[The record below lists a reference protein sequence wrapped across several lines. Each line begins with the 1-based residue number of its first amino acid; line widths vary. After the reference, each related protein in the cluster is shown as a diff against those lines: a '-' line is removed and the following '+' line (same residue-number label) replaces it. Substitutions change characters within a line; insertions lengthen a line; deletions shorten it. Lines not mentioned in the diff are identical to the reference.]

1 MRTLKEHI
9 EAVKSGSIDLA
20 DFSAKVVEE
29 AKRVQAAYAPFI
41 SVAESIKFEVTPQ
54 SLLPGVPVAVKD
66 NICTK
71 GMRTTAGSKILEN
84 YVPPFDATV
93 VEKVKK
99 EGAGIVGKTAMDE
112 FGFGTFSTNCAFGVP
127 KNPLDPERSCG
138 GSSGGSAGA
147 VAAFKLPIVSIAE
160 STGGSITCPAAFT
173 GTVGITPTYGLV
185 SRWGLIDY
193 ANSLDKIGTIGKSV
207 YDAALLLS
215 AIAGYDEKDAT
226 SLRTQNTDYAAFAKP
241 DGKKLRIG
249 LPEEYFS
256 SAVDSGIIK
265 EVERLADRLN
275 SLGFELERISLPST
289 ELAIPTY
296 YIISM
301 SEASTNLAKFS
312 GLRYGLQLEFDEK
325 QNIEEYFTRVRTE
338 GFGEEAKRRIIL
350 GTFTRMAGYK
360 DRYYLKALK
369 IRKRI
374 INEFKQAFAKVD
386 VLLAP
391 SMPIMPPKF
400 SEIEKLEPAQV
411 YMMDILTV
419 APNMAGMP
427 TVALPIGH
435 INGLPVSV
443 QVIADHLQEGKAI
456 QMASIIEGLNGR

>member
-1 MRTLKEHI
+1 
-9 EAVKSGSIDLA
+9 
-20 DFSAKVVEE
+20 
-29 AKRVQAAYAPFI
+29 VQATYAPFI

>member
-1 MRTLKEHI
+1 M
-9 EAVKSGSIDLA
+9 
-20 DFSAKVVEE
+20 
-29 AKRVQAAYAPFI
+29 QAAYAPFI
-41 SVAESIKFEVTPQ
+41 SVAESIRFEITPQ

-93 VEKVKK
+93 VEKAKK

-185 SRWGLIDY
+185 SRWGLVDY

-215 AIAGYDEKDAT
+215 VIAGYDEKDAT
-226 SLRTQNTDYAAFAKP
+226 SLRTQNTDYTAFAKP
-241 DGKKLRIG
+241 DGKKLRVG
-249 LPEEYFS
+249 LPKEYFS
-256 SAVDSGIIK
+256 SAVDSGIVK
-265 EVERLADRLN
+265 EVEMLADRLN
-275 SLGFELERISLPST
+275 SLGFELEQVSLPST

-325 QNIEEYFTRVRTE
+325 QNIEEYFTKVRTE

-391 SMPIMPPKF
+391 AMPILPPKF

-411 YMMDILTV
+411 YMIDILTV

-427 TVALPIGH
+427 TVALPIRR

>member
-1 MRTLKEHI
+1 
-9 EAVKSGSIDLA
+9 
-20 DFSAKVVEE
+20 
-29 AKRVQAAYAPFI
+29 
-41 SVAESIKFEVTPQ
+41 
-54 SLLPGVPVAVKD
+54 
-66 NICTK
+66 
-71 GMRTTAGSKILEN
+71 MRTTAGSKILED
-84 YVPPFDATV
+84 YIPPFDATV
-93 VEKVKK
+93 VERVKK
-99 EGAGIVGKTAMDE
+99 EGAGILGKTAMDE
-112 FGFGTFSTNCAFGVP
+112 FGFGTFSTNCAFEVP

-138 GSSGGSAGA
+138 GSSGGSAGV

-160 STGGSITCPAAFT
+160 STGGSITCPSAFT

-226 SLRTQNTDYAAFAKP
+226 SLQIQTSDYTAFARPAEK
-241 DGKKLRIG
+241 GLKIG
-249 LPEEYFS
+249 LPQEYFS
-256 SAVDSGIIK
+256 SAVDETIVK
-265 EVERLADRLN
+265 EVEKLVDRLN
-275 SLGFELERISLPST
+275 SLGFEIEKITLPST
-289 ELAIPTY
+289 ELSIPTY

-312 GLRYGLQLEFDEK
+312 GLRYGLQLDFDES
-325 QNIEEYFTRVRTE
+325 QNVQAYFSKVRTA

-360 DRYYLKALK
+360 DKYYLKALK
-369 IRKRI
+369 IRKRV
-374 INEFKQAFAKVD
+374 INEFKQAFSKVD

-391 SMPIMPPKF
+391 AMPILPPKF

-419 APNMAGMP
+419 APNLAGIP
-427 TVALPIGH
+427 TVALPIGK
-435 INGLPVSV
+435 INGLPVAV
-443 QVIADHLQEGKAI
+443 QVMADHLQEGKAI
-456 QMASIIEGLNGR
+456 QMASTIEGLNVR